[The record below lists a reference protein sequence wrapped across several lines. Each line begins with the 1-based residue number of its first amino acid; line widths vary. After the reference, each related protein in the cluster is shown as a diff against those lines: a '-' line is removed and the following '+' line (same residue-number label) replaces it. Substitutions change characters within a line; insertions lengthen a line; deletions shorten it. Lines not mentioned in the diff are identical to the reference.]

1 MLKNKYISF
10 IVLLL
15 MFCQVKAQQMPQYS
29 QYLRNQ
35 YMINPGAAGVYDFV
49 DVTVAGR
56 LQWAGF
62 SEAPMTS
69 YASVTSPILRGKNKS
84 VYNPGLHMSSGIVKN
99 PEINTGKLKHAVGGQ
114 LVADQYGA
122 FRKLQL
128 TGTYAIHLPITK
140 DYNLSFG
147 TKIGLG
153 NNTFLQDRAVVQN
166 ATTVVDNT
174 YTGFTNNQGNINIL
188 NLGAGFYFY
197 SKTLFLGIAAD
208 QLTKN
213 FIKFGSGTA
222 NFDPKMHMNVTGG
235 IKLPLNENL
244 TITPAFLVK
253 YMNPTKPS
261 IEATAQLEYKEWL
274 WTAFS
279 YRHKDAV
286 VGMVG
291 MNISNRFKFGYSYD
305 FSISQFRTYSSGGH
319 EIILGIMLR

>member
-1 MLKNKYISF
+1 MLKMKKFSLIF
-10 IVLLL
+10 FLLIFSQL
-15 MFCQVKAQQMPQYS
+15 KAQQMPQYS

-62 SEAPMTS
+62 SDAPKTT
-69 YASVTSPILRGKNKS
+69 YASVTSVLGSKNKS
-84 VYNPGLHMSSGIVKN
+84 RFNPGLHMSSGIIKN
-99 PEINTGKLKHAVGGQ
+99 PEILTGKLKHAIGGQ
-114 LVADQYGA
+114 LIADQYGA

-153 NNTFLQDRAVVQN
+153 NNTFLQDRAVVAN
-166 ATTVVDNT
+166 ATTIVDNT
-174 YTGFTNNQGNINIL
+174 YTEFTNNQGNVNIL

-208 QLTKN
+208 QLTRN
-213 FIKFGSGTA
+213 LVKFGSGTA
-222 NFDPKMHMNVTGG
+222 NFDPKIHMNVTGG

-244 TITPAFLVK
+244 TITPAFLLK

-261 IEATAQLEYKEWL
+261 IEGTVQLEYKEWL

-279 YRHKDAV
+279 FRHKDAL

-291 MNISNRFKFGYSYD
+291 MNLSQKFKVGYSFD
-305 FSISQFRTYSSGGH
+305 FSVSQFRTYSSGGH
-319 EIILGIMLR
+319 ELVLGIMLR

>member
-1 MLKNKYISF
+1 MIKIKYISLVIF
-10 IVLLL
+10 MLSLYATN
-15 MFCQVKAQQMPQYS
+15 AQQMPQYS

-62 SEAPMTS
+62 SDAPMTT
-69 YASVTSPILRGKNKS
+69 YASFTSVLGSKDKKR
-84 VYNPGLHMSSGIVKN
+84 YNPGLHMSTGIVKN
-99 PEINTGKLKHAVGGQ
+99 PEILTGKLKQAVGGQ

-122 FRKLQL
+122 FRKFQL
-128 TGTYAIHLPITK
+128 SGTYAIHLPITK

-147 TKIGLG
+147 TKVGIG
-153 NNTFLQDRAVVQN
+153 NNAFLQDRAVVAN

-174 YTGFTNNQGNINIL
+174 YTGFTSNQGNVNIL

-197 SKTLFLGIAAD
+197 SSKLFLGISAD
-208 QLTKN
+208 QLTRDLV
-213 FIKFGSGTA
+213 KFGSGTA
-222 NFDPKMHMNVTGG
+222 NFDPKVHMNITGG
-235 IKLPLNENL
+235 LKLPLNENL

-261 IEATAQLEYKEWL
+261 IEGTAQLEYKEWL

-319 EIILGIMLR
+319 ELVLGIMLR